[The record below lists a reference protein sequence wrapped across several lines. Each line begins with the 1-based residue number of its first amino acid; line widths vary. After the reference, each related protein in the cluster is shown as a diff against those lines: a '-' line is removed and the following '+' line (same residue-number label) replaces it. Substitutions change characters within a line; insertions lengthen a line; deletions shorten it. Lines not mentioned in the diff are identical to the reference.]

1 MDERA
6 FKLYEKCE
14 CMSVLTQKACNH
26 WTLIKF
32 IFQIPLILTSSVMCI
47 LNSFSDI
54 FSGNWQAVLEQ
65 NFSNQLWKRFFSTKV
80 IAGFVYGVYVSNKNM
95 K

>member
-1 MDERA
+1 MALSE
-6 FKLYEKCE
+6 
-14 CMSVLTQKACNH
+14 N
-26 WTLIKF
+26 IKKSF
-32 IFQIPLILTSSVMCI
+32 FWLNTIKIGIVFVFFLSIVSLL
-47 LNSFSDI
+47 LNSFSVI

-80 IAGFVYGVYVSNKNM
+80 IAGFVYGVFISNKNM

>member
-1 MDERA
+1 MALSE
-6 FKLYEKCE
+6 
-14 CMSVLTQKACNH
+14 N
-26 WTLIKF
+26 IKKSF
-32 IFQIPLILTSSVMCI
+32 FWLNAIKIGIVFVFFLSIVSLL

-54 FSGNWQAVLEQ
+54 FSGNWQSVLEH

>member
-1 MDERA
+1 MALFE
-6 FKLYEKCE
+6 
-14 CMSVLTQKACNH
+14 N
-26 WTLIKF
+26 IKKSF
-32 IFQIPLILTSSVMCI
+32 FWFNVIKIGIVFVFFLSIVSLF

-54 FSGNWQAVLEQ
+54 FSGNWQVVLEQ

>member
-1 MDERA
+1 MALSE
-6 FKLYEKCE
+6 
-14 CMSVLTQKACNH
+14 N
-26 WTLIKF
+26 IKKSLF
-32 IFQIPLILTSSVMCI
+32 WINAIKIGIVFVFFLSIVSLL
-47 LNSFSDI
+47 LNSFSVI

>member
-1 MDERA
+1 MALSEI
-6 FKLYEKCE
+6 
-14 CMSVLTQKACNH
+14 
-26 WTLIKF
+26 IKKSLF
-32 IFQIPLILTSSVMCI
+32 WINAIKIGIVFVFFLSIVSLL

>member
-1 MDERA
+1 MALSE
-6 FKLYEKCE
+6 
-14 CMSVLTQKACNH
+14 N
-26 WTLIKF
+26 IKKSF
-32 IFQIPLILTSSVMCI
+32 FWLNVIKIGIVFVFFLSIVSLL

-54 FSGNWQAVLEQ
+54 FSGNWQSVLEQ

>member
-1 MDERA
+1 MALSE
-6 FKLYEKCE
+6 
-14 CMSVLTQKACNH
+14 N
-26 WTLIKF
+26 IKKSLF
-32 IFQIPLILTSSVMCI
+32 WINAIKIGIVFVFFLSIVSLF

-65 NFSNQLWKRFFSTKV
+65 NFSNQLWKRFFSSKV

>member
-1 MDERA
+1 MALSENIKKSFFWLNTIKIGIA
-6 FKLYEKCE
+6 FVFFL
-14 CMSVLTQKACNH
+14 SIVSL
-26 WTLIKF
+26 L
-32 IFQIPLILTSSVMCI
+32 

-65 NFSNQLWKRFFSTKV
+65 NFSNQLWKRFFSTKF

>member
-1 MDERA
+1 MALSE
-6 FKLYEKCE
+6 
-14 CMSVLTQKACNH
+14 N
-26 WTLIKF
+26 IKKSF
-32 IFQIPLILTSSVMCI
+32 FWLNAIKIGIVFVFFLSIVSLL

-54 FSGNWQAVLEQ
+54 FPGNWQSVLEQ

>member
-1 MDERA
+1 MKKFNNMALSE
-6 FKLYEKCE
+6 
-14 CMSVLTQKACNH
+14 N
-26 WTLIKF
+26 IKKSF
-32 IFQIPLILTSSVMCI
+32 FWFNTIKIGIVFVFFLSIVSLL

-54 FSGNWQAVLEQ
+54 FSGNWQVVLEQ

-80 IAGFVYGVYVSNKNM
+80 IAGFVYGVYVSNKNT